1 MTPTKSEGW
10 LCKSAVT
17 RALAFYPNV
26 PYEYYHFPCESRRKN
41 LEKEVHCTK
50 HFLKAF
56 CVNFHN
62 PLVLSNKAEEKD
74 DGPVGYVQ
82 EDQLGSGPWLWG
94 SPFTSTS
101 PLAKLRQ
108 LPLRSV
114 PLLSLP
120 CTLSL

>member
-1 MTPTKSEGW
+1 MCLMNIIIFHASLE
-10 LCKSAVT
+10 
-17 RALAFYPNV
+17 
-26 PYEYYHFPCESRRKN
+26 EKN

-101 PLAKLRQ
+101 PLAKLGNCPSALCLFCPFRAHFPSR
-108 LPLRSV
+108 LWA
-114 PLLSLP
+114 PLLREL
-120 CTLSL
+120 LSSYNSPPSP